1 MTKRN
6 AREVAKTIVDKRQTL
21 ARTSHRPV
29 RYTDASASFGTLT
42 VKETDKEKMTSSRF
56 AGFHHS
62 ILHKSEKYVD
72 YTFDYIF

>member
-1 MTKRN
+1 MIKRN
-6 AREVAKTIVDKRQTL
+6 VREVENDSRQKDRRLPEHPTAL
-21 ARTSHRPV
+21 LGTPMLR
-29 RYTDASASFGTLT
+29 ASFGTLT
-42 VKETDKEKMTSSRF
+42 VKETDKEKMTYSRF